1 MTRRSH
7 RWVNALF
14 LAPVLIAFIMVMVIP
29 FFLGIYYSMTDF
41 NGVKSEL
48 TFVGLKNY
56 QFMFQDPLFLHSFMV
71 TVEYTVINVILVNVV
86 AFALSLMVTGNL
98 KGRNFLRAGFF
109 VPNLIGGIVLG
120 YIWQFVFNNVLPTF
134 AQNVG
139 LTFLSKS
146 LIGNKKTVI
155 WAMSMVN
162 VWQYAGYI
170 MMIYVA
176 AIQGIPANL
185 MEAANVDGANYW
197 TRLTKILMPMM
208 ASSFTITMFLT
219 LTNSFKQFD
228 LNMSLTNGG
237 PAGVFMKK
245 AVKVSELLA
254 LNIYNTAITK
264 NLWGDGQARAVIFFI
279 VLVCVS
285 LVQVAINK
293 RKEVE
298 M

>member
-1 MTRRSH
+1 M
-7 RWVNALF
+7 NALF
-14 LAPVLIAFIMVMVIP
+14 LAPVLFAFTMVMVIP

-41 NGVKSEL
+41 NGVRTEL

-56 QFMFQDPLFLHSFMV
+56 ETMFSDPLFLHSFLV
-71 TVEYTVINVILVNVV
+71 TVEYTVINVIFVNVV
-86 AFALSLMVTGNL
+86 AFALSLMVTSNL

-120 YIWQFVFNNVLPTF
+120 YIWQFVFNNVITQTAASL
-134 AQNVG
+134 G
-139 LTFLSKS
+139 LNFLTKS
-146 LIGNKKTVI
+146 LISNKDTVI
-155 WAMSMVN
+155 WAMSLVN

-185 MEAANVDGANYW
+185 MEAASVDGANYW
-197 TRLTKILMPMM
+197 TRLTKILIPMM
-208 ASSFTITMFLT
+208 ASSFTITTFLT

-237 PAGVFMKK
+237 PAGMYMMK
-245 AVKVSELLA
+245 AVKTSELLA

-264 NLWGDGQARAVIFFI
+264 NMWGDGQARAVIFFI
-279 VLVCVS
+279 VLVCIS

>member
-1 MTRRSH
+1 M
-7 RWVNALF
+7 NALF
-14 LAPVLIAFIMVMVIP
+14 LAPVLFAFTMVMVIP

-41 NGVKSEL
+41 NGVRTEL

-56 QFMFQDPLFLHSFMV
+56 ETMFSDPLFLHSFLV

-86 AFALSLMVTGNL
+86 AFALSLMVTSNL

-120 YIWQFVFNNVLPTF
+120 YIWQFVFNNVITQTAASL
-134 AQNVG
+134 G
-139 LTFLSKS
+139 LNFLTKS
-146 LIGNKKTVI
+146 LISNKDTVI
-155 WAMSMVN
+155 WAMSLVN

-185 MEAANVDGANYW
+185 MEAASVDGANYW
-197 TRLTKILMPMM
+197 TRLTKILIPMM
-208 ASSFTITMFLT
+208 ASSFTITTFLT

-237 PAGVFMKK
+237 PAGMYMMK
-245 AVKVSELLA
+245 AVKTSELLA

-264 NLWGDGQARAVIFFI
+264 NMWGDGQARAVIFFI
-279 VLVCVS
+279 VLVCIS

>member
-1 MTRRSH
+1 M
-7 RWVNALF
+7 NALF
-14 LAPVLIAFIMVMVIP
+14 LAPVLFAFTMVMVIP

-41 NGVKSEL
+41 NGVRTEL

-56 QFMFQDPLFLHSFMV
+56 ETMFSDPLFLHSFLV
-71 TVEYTVINVILVNVV
+71 TVEYTVINVIFVNVV
-86 AFALSLMVTGNL
+86 AFALSLMVTSNL

-120 YIWQFVFNNVLPTF
+120 YIWQFVFNNVITQT
-134 AQNVG
+134 AASVG
-139 LTFLSKS
+139 LNFLTKS
-146 LIGNKKTVI
+146 LISNKDTVI
-155 WAMSMVN
+155 WAMSLVN

-185 MEAANVDGANYW
+185 MEAASVDGANYW
-197 TRLTKILMPMM
+197 TRLTKILIPMM
-208 ASSFTITMFLT
+208 ASSFTITTFLT

-237 PAGVFMKK
+237 PAGMYMMK
-245 AVKVSELLA
+245 AVKTSELLA

-264 NLWGDGQARAVIFFI
+264 NMWGDGQARAVIFFI
-279 VLVCVS
+279 VLVCIS